1 MIKPIDPYQPSPMNS
16 PDEFD
21 QLLARQLRNSQE
33 YLADDGFTAGV
44 MAQLDNRPALSRR
57 TQWLI
62 TGVPLALISGLVFS
76 QLPVQDIGLVVG
88 SSFSGVEPVT
98 MIKLGAL
105 LSGAIIL
112 TSLGW
117 CARQAR
123 LL

>member
-1 MIKPIDPYQPSPMNS
+1 MIKPIDPYQLSIMNS

-21 QLLARQLRNSQE
+21 HLLTRQLRNNQE
-33 YLADDGFTAGV
+33 YLADDGFTASV
-44 MAQLDNRPALSRR
+44 MAQLDNRPTLSRR

-88 SSFSGVEPVT
+88 SSLAGVEPVT

-112 TSLGW
+112 TSIGW

>member
-1 MIKPIDPYQPSPMNS
+1 MIKPIDPYQPSTMNS

-21 QLLARQLRNSQE
+21 QLLTRQLHNSQE
-33 YLADDGFTAGV
+33 
-44 MAQLDNRPALSRR
+44 LSRR
-57 TQWLI
+57 THWLI

>member
-1 MIKPIDPYQPSPMNS
+1 MIKPIHPHQLSTMNA

-21 QLLARQLRNSQE
+21 QLLTRQLRNSQE

-44 MAQLDNRPALSRR
+44 MAQLGNRPVISRR
-57 TQWLI
+57 AQWLI
-62 TGVPLALISGLVFS
+62 TGIPLTLISGLVFS
-76 QLPVQDIGLVVG
+76 QLPVQDIGLMIG
-88 SSFSGVEPVT
+88 SSLAGVEPVT

>member
-1 MIKPIDPYQPSPMNS
+1 MIKLIHPHQLSTMNS

-21 QLLARQLRNSQE
+21 QLLTRQLHNSHE

-44 MAQLDNRPALSRR
+44 MAQLDNRPVISRR

-62 TGVPLALISGLVFS
+62 TGIPLTLISGLVFS
-76 QLPVQDIGLVVG
+76 QLPVQDIGLVIG
-88 SSFSGVEPVT
+88 SSLAGVEPVT